1 MAAKKRKTL
10 PKEFEG
16 LLKSGDIE
24 ALKTQFARCEPNAVT
39 SKYGSNVFSLTPLP
53 REFAFWARE
62 QGADVNFLDYY
73 GRTPLFNQSSF
84 YNGDAALLIELGAD
98 VNAAGRN
105 DGTTPLHLAA
115 TYGRVKALKALLAAG
130 ARVDAR
136 QCGVLG
142 HRYTPLEMA
151 AVQHRVPFALL
162 AGVCGL
168 LLEAGAEMTDTAREG
183 ICRASEEFQ
192 RNKRGMTDPEWIRS
206 QTEGLEQ
213 LYRMFDVQPA
223 AEVPFHDGVSPII
236 ITEAGFAA
244 QYNKLWDYLIPPV
257 GRAQT
262 AQGEA
267 VRIAGRVRD
276 ELLRNGG
283 ANWDGEYR
291 KMLAIFPEYL
301 RLGRPLSGQD
311 QADAARIAKLLMS
324 APVDDTLTK
333 ALCEYAVRWVLQ
345 NPDVLPPLKADYKR

>member
-10 PKEFEG
+10 PKEFND
-16 LLKSGDIE
+16 LLQAGDIE
-24 ALKTQFARCEPNAVT
+24 ELKKQFSRCEPNAVT

-53 REFAFWARE
+53 REFAFWAKE

-84 YNGDAALLIELGAD
+84 YNGNAALLIELGAD

-115 TYGRVKALKALLAAG
+115 TYGRVEALKALLAAG
-130 ARVDAR
+130 AKADAR
-136 QCGVLG
+136 QSGVFG
-142 HRYTPLEMA
+142 HRDTPLEMA
-151 AVQHRVPFALL
+151 AGQHRIPFEQL
-162 AGVCGL
+162 AEVCTL

-183 ICRASEEFQ
+183 IRRASEQFQ
-192 RNKRGMTDPEWIRS
+192 RNKRGMADPEWIRS
-206 QTEGLEQ
+206 QTEGLEK
-213 LYRMFDVQPA
+213 LYRIFGVQPA
-223 AEVPFHDGVSPII
+223 PDLPFHDGVSPII
-236 ITEAGFAA
+236 ITETGFED
-244 QYNKLWDYLIPPV
+244 QYNKLWDYLIPPA

-291 KMLAIFPEYL
+291 KMLAVFPEYL
-301 RLGRPLSGQD
+301 KLGRPLSGPN

-324 APVDDTLTK
+324 APVDDKLTR

-345 NPDVLPPLKADYKR
+345 NPDVLPPLDADYKR